1 MNSNRIY
8 AIIEQIAQ
16 TGSKLGKEALVR
28 EHGADEDFKRALVAA
43 LNPFVTYG
51 IAKVPEASV
60 GSAEFSSI
68 TWRLLDDLA
77 SRSLSGNRAREV
89 LQTHLAGLTSES
101 AELLK
106 RIVTKDLR
114 AGFSE
119 STVNKALPGLVPTFD
134 CMLAHPFDAKRVKA
148 WPVIV
153 EPKFDGVRVLAFV
166 DVPGEQVCFLSRNGK
181 EFTVFDHLKQPII
194 DLLRDRAFRLEGWL
208 NTCVLDGEVVSGT
221 FNNTVSEVRKK
232 SKQAKDA
239 TFAVFDM
246 VPRECLTLR
255 SKEASKRAGSY
266 ADRRAL
272 MSAIFPHFERGAKT
286 TEHRVAM
293 LPAIYCHDAAEVEA
307 VYAEFLAAR
316 LEGAIAKD
324 MDGLYEC
331 KRSYAW
337 MKLKPEET
345 IDVPI
350 VGAFQGTGKYANTLG
365 GLIVDVN
372 GVQVR
377 VSGMTDEQRDQMW
390 AAYQRDSDP
399 GGTRYDGWVGELLG
413 RLIEVEYHEVTPD
426 GSLRHPRFMRF
437 RDDKQI
443 ATV

>member
-1 MNSNRIY
+1 
-8 AIIEQIAQ
+8 
-16 TGSKLGKEALVR
+16 V
-28 EHGADEDFKRALVAA
+28 ADEDFRRALVAA

-134 CMLAHPFDAKRVKA
+134 CMLAHPFEAKRVKA

-166 DVPGEQVCFLSRNGK
+166 DVPGEQVQFFSRSGK
-181 EFTVFDHLKQPII
+181 EFTVFDHLKEPII
-194 DLLRDRAFRLEGWL
+194 AAISAVGTVEVPAWL
-208 NTCVLDGEVVSGT
+208 QTCVLDGEVVSGS
-221 FNNTVSEVRKK
+221 FNKTVSEVRKK
-232 SKQAKDA
+232 DKQAKDA

-246 VPRECLTLR
+246 LPRECLTLR
-255 SKEASKRAGSY
+255 TKEAYKRAGAY
-266 ADRRAL
+266 TDRRAS
-272 MSAIFPHFERGAKT
+272 MSIIFPSFERGAKT

-316 LEGAIAKD
+316 LEGAIVKD
-324 MDGLYEC
+324 MGGLYEC
-331 KRSYAW
+331 KRSHAW
-337 MKLKPEET
+337 MKLKPEESV
-345 IDVPI
+345 DVPI
-350 VGAFQGTGKYANTLG
+350 VGAFEGTGKYKGTLG
-365 GLIVDVN
+365 GLIVDFN
-372 GVQVR
+372 GIHVR
-377 VSGMTDEQRDQMW
+377 VSGMSDDQRAEMW
-390 AAYQRDSDP
+390 AAYQRDSALP
-399 GGTRYDGWVGELLG
+399 AGMLRELIG
-413 RLIEVEYHEVTPD
+413 RLIEVDYHEVTED
-426 GSLRHPRFMRF
+426 GSLRHPRFKRF